1 MKISSKNQ
9 KQSIKDFDEL
19 IKNFLNEYD
28 NIFFSEIDQQIF
40 IYKPLGRKA
49 YKDIVNN
56 QNISDLDKEDL
67 ICEETVIWPENYNAD
82 DYDAGIPSKL
92 YEEIL
97 VNSFLS
103 STEDMIH
110 LLEAC
115 REETNQLDI
124 QMSCIISEAFPSYD
138 MDEIES
144 WDMIKFC
151 RMFSKAEWKLKNMR
165 SLEMNE
171 DVIGFLKESIGMTSE
186 ENINQNTEHKQQNT
200 NNTSKKVKVG
210 NREMTQEEYQQYLD
224 FQRANPQINW
234 EADAMFTGYETE
246 TVSTVPTPLR
256 PRK

>member
-9 KQSIKDFDEL
+9 KQSVKDFDEL

-67 ICEETVIWPENYNAD
+67 ICEETIIWPENYNAD

-171 DVIGFLKESIGMTSE
+171 DVIGFLKESVGITPK
-186 ENINQNTEHKQQNT
+186 ENVSKEAEYKQQNI

-210 NREMTQEEYQQYLD
+210 NREMTQEEYKQYLD